1 MNLLLHNSYKS
12 FYKYLLVFLLGGIM
26 SLLGL
31 FKKKKSNVLELP
43 PPPKFSVSKELPDI
57 EDIHARNEQEELPPA
72 PNPDLVPIEENSMPD
87 DSSDLLPQFPSIP
100 SQDEFENPVF
110 EQVPAKKD
118 DALVFDKTIQREE
131 QVPFEVIHKKP
142 AAYKT
147 FVSLDDYS
155 AISHSAQVV
164 SNSLAEAEALVK
176 KLNQLRIEENKT
188 VDKWLGR
195 LEDIEKKLAHVD
207 KVLARAQV

>member
-1 MNLLLHNSYKS
+1 
-12 FYKYLLVFLLGGIM
+12 M

-31 FKKKKSNVLELP
+31 FKKKKSDVLELP
-43 PPPKFSVSKELPDI
+43 PPPKFSVSKDLPDI
-57 EDIHARNEQEELPPA
+57 EDIRVGEEQEELAPA
-72 PNPDLVPIEENSMPD
+72 PAPDLVPIEENSMPD
-87 DSSDLLPQFPSIP
+87 NSSGLLPQFPSIP
-100 SQDEFENPVF
+100 TEDEENPVF
-110 EQVPAKKD
+110 EQMSAKKD
-118 DALVFDKTIQREE
+118 DALVFDKTIRHEE
-131 QVPFEVIHKKP
+131 QIPTEIIHKKP
-142 AAYKT
+142 ASYKT

-164 SNSLAEAEALVK
+164 SNSLVEAEALVK

-207 KVLARAQV
+207 KVLARAQI